1 MSTTLL
7 TIIGIWVV
15 GLICLGWS
23 VATSYR
29 TMVAR
34 RELAEVEHKLTLL
47 EESKS
52 LRLQNKLD
60 FQKKVID
67 LLNKDRQ

>member
-7 TIIGIWVV
+7 TIIGVWVV

-34 RELAEVEHKLTLL
+34 RELAEVEHKLNQ
-47 EESKS
+47 EELRS
-52 LRLQNKLD
+52 LRLQSKLE